1 MLEKIL
7 FLVFPTNFDFKSKMN
22 LFNKIIYLIEVL
34 DADCSHDHSFLCTG
48 SADKTIMYTD
58 VKTAKIIRKYRA
70 HIGNKTKIQLNK
82 LVKPRF
88 VHRILYYKKNGFS
101 THHLLMRVL
110 DKGGTLS

>member
-70 HIGNKTKIQLNK
+70 HIGNKTMPNSAQQTRKTPLCSPNTK
-82 LVKPRF
+82 L
-88 VHRILYYKKNGFS
+88 KKN
-101 THHLLMRVL
+101 
-110 DKGGTLS
+110 